1 MENAERKRRKN
12 RSKTAAV
19 AIMITE
25 EIMMETAAAGTIAV
39 TEKMTIA
46 ATEII
51 AAAIAVRTAA
61 GITAAT

>member
-1 MENAERKRRKN
+1 
-12 RSKTAAV
+12 
-19 AIMITE
+19 MITE